1 MTHLVITILF
11 LISSIS
17 PLCLTMNIVKIDDY
31 DPGSCNKTNAFKMYS
46 VKDRNGEMKLWI
58 CSKDNGKYLWKPV
71 NGKAFVG
78 EYLNPGYDCSDILNR
93 KEDVQDGY
101 YWIDFGGSNKRK
113 VWCDMKTDGGGFTLV
128 ARKQDAVTWDIP
140 SVDKPVHPFS
150 KDKYWTSQLGDA
162 PILDFRIQL
171 STSDSFKN
179 TKAHWFYRLRHTRK
193 LKNLM
198 ITDRG
203 CSDQMPGIGDIAY
216 VKDLITEKITTRS
229 FKCSVFGPNIGS
241 HFKVGWSMMNECLK
255 KPCSGSGYLHL
266 NGQKPIKFQYNGA
279 FSYSASNARS
289 GVFHNSTAYLGCYDG
304 TCCGCFGPPG
314 GTDNYCGTKCNA
326 INGGS
331 IINSKNIYTW
341 IWVRSNLHK
350 RLWNKCM
357 EYQSEDE
364 FGQMQWFILKG
375 DSVVPKKGR
384 CHQENKLRLNS
395 GVVVV
400 PDNKT
405 EKKVPKIPGLLEYRL
420 DQKKLYVRSNKTWN
434 ILSQE
439 MEVNKKLE
447 AKFDELMKKIE
458 ATDAEW
464 KRKMNLSNEKLQND
478 LKAISAELKKIK
490 NENAKLKTKLVFS
503 KPNYN
508 EISLVCGG
516 QYKWLKESTRRY
528 DYTSPGYYCDQSL
541 SGWHRFGGSAGT
553 QMFSGCIKDGKQCG
567 TQATGYLTG
576 GHPGVNDGIVERT
589 VCFSFNTKCCMWRRT
604 IKVLNCGSFY
614 VYKINGI
621 PHCTMRYCSTG

>member
-1 MTHLVITILF
+1 MNSINRLVLYILTLF
-11 LISSIS
+11 SVIIIPMSVSVS
-17 PLCLTMNIVKIDDY
+17 VVNVDDY
-31 DPGSCNKTNAFKMYS
+31 DPGSCNQTKAFQVYS
-46 VKDRNGEMKLWI
+46 VKDRNDETKLWI
-58 CSKDNGKYLWKPV
+58 CSKENGKYLWKPLD
-71 NGKAFVG
+71 GKAFVG
-78 EYLNPGYDCSDILNR
+78 EYLNPGYDCADILNR
-93 KEDVQDGY
+93 EEDVQDGY

-128 ARKQDAVTWDIP
+128 ARKYDAVTWDIP
-140 SVDKPVHPFS
+140 SIDKPVHPFS
-150 KDKYWTSQLGDA
+150 KGKYWTSQLGDA

-171 STSDSFKN
+171 STSDSFDD
-179 TKAHWFYRLRHTRK
+179 TKSHWFYRLRQTRK

-203 CSDQMPGIGDIAY
+203 CSHQMPGIGDIAY

-229 FKCSVFGPNIGS
+229 FKCSVFGPNTGS
-241 HFKVGWSMMNECLK
+241 HIKVGWSMMNECLK

-266 NGQKPIKFQYNGA
+266 KGQKPIKFQFNAA
-279 FSYSASNARS
+279 FSYSASNSRS

-314 GTDNYCGTKCNA
+314 GTDNYCGTKCDA

-341 IWVRSNLHK
+341 IWVRSNLPK

-364 FGQMQWFILKG
+364 FGQMQWYILKG
-375 DSVVPKKGR
+375 DSAAPKKGR
-384 CHQENKLRLNS
+384 CQQENKLRLNS

-405 EKKVPKIPGLLEYRL
+405 EQKVPKIPGLLEYRL
-420 DQKKLYVRSNKTWN
+420 DEKKLYVRSNKTWN

-447 AKFDELMKKIE
+447 AKFNKLMKKIE

-478 LKAISAELKKIK
+478 FKIISAELKKIK

-508 EISLVCGG
+508 
-516 QYKWLKESTRRY
+516 
-528 DYTSPGYYCDQSL
+528 
-541 SGWHRFGGSAGT
+541 
-553 QMFSGCIKDGKQCG
+553 
-567 TQATGYLTG
+567 
-576 GHPGVNDGIVERT
+576 
-589 VCFSFNTKCCMWRRT
+589 
-604 IKVLNCGSFY
+604 
-614 VYKINGI
+614 KINLVKNKR
-621 PHCTMRYCSTG
+621 CCEYF